1 MAAAKA
7 RGRRAPLLDAVRQQ
21 IEDRAAG
28 PLGDL
33 KAAQEILT
41 YLSWLAWHCHRF
53 AAVPT
58 FLDAA
63 RSDVVA
69 IVYAG
74 AIGLERSAYLHA
86 RSLLENL
93 VRHCYFESRPALFCA
108 RNLEAE
114 DGVQDR
120 WADQFKEIQLLPCFR
135 PTWGTVEKAAT
146 TTDKGAAGTNEEAV
160 SGGSALFAELRAVYR
175 QSSRFVHGST
185 VRYRS
190 TYEGISSIQLDPTRT
205 EALGAFLQTLGEV
218 CLLLLA
224 MAHLGPYLLISQP
237 IRRYMLEQM
246 RPEAR
251 RRFLRCMQ
259 RVSVAWAT
267 HQRAAALATLAARK
281 RGPMPSSNGL
291 LLGADGIARIV
302 SPTLKT

>member
-7 RGRRAPLLDAVRQQ
+7 KGRRAPLLEAVREQ
-21 IEDRAAG
+21 IEARVAG

-41 YLSWLAWHCHRF
+41 YLSWLAWHCRRF

-108 RNLEAE
+108 RNLETE

-135 PTWGTVEKAAT
+135 PTWGTV
-146 TTDKGAAGTNEEAV
+146 DKGAATTNEEAV
-160 SGGSALFAELRAVYR
+160 LGGSALFVELKAAYR

-205 EALGAFLQTLGEV
+205 EDLGAFLQTVGEV
-218 CLLLLA
+218 ALFLLA
-224 MAHLGPYLLISQP
+224 MTHLGPYLLISQP
-237 IRRYMLEQM
+237 IRRYILEQM

-251 RRFLRCMQ
+251 RRFLRSMQ

-267 HQRAAALATLAARK
+267 HQRAAALATQAARK
-281 RGPMPSSNGL
+281 RAPVHDSDGL
-291 LLGADGIARIV
+291 LMGADGVELLIR
-302 SPTLKT
+302 PTVKA

>member
-7 RGRRAPLLDAVRQQ
+7 EGRRAPLLEAVRAQ
-21 IEDRAAG
+21 IEARAAG

-41 YLSWLAWHCHRF
+41 YLSWLAWHCRRF

-120 WADQFKEIQLLPCFR
+120 WADQLEEIQLLPCFR
-135 PTWGTVEKAAT
+135 PTWGTLENGVAT
-146 TTDKGAAGTNEEAV
+146 TREDAAL
-160 SGGSALFAELRAVYR
+160 GGSALFTELKAVYR
-175 QSSRFVHGST
+175 RSSRFVHGST

-190 TYEGISSIQLDPTRT
+190 SYEGISSIQLDTTRT
-205 EALGAFLQTLGEV
+205 DDLGAFLQTVGEV
-218 CLLLLA
+218 ALFLLA

-237 IRRYMLEQM
+237 IRRYILEQM

-251 RRFLRCMQ
+251 RRFLRSMQ
-259 RVSVAWAT
+259 RVSLAWAT
-267 HQRAAALATLAARK
+267 HQRAAALATQAARK
-281 RGPMPSSNGL
+281 RAPVHDADGL
-291 LLGADGIARIV
+291 LMGADGVELLIR
-302 SPTLKT
+302 PTVKSW

>member
-7 RGRRAPLLDAVRQQ
+7 EGRRAPLLEAVRAQ
-21 IEDRAAG
+21 IEARAAG

-41 YLSWLAWHCHRF
+41 YLSWLAWHCRRF

-108 RNLEAE
+108 QLE
-114 DGVQDR
+114 
-120 WADQFKEIQLLPCFR
+120 EIQLLPCFR
-135 PTWGTVEKAAT
+135 PTWGTLENGVAT
-146 TTDKGAAGTNEEAV
+146 TREDAAL
-160 SGGSALFAELRAVYR
+160 GGSALFTELKAVYR
-175 QSSRFVHGST
+175 RSSRFVHGST

-190 TYEGISSIQLDPTRT
+190 SYEGISSIQLDTTRT
-205 EALGAFLQTLGEV
+205 EALGDFLQTVGEV
-218 CLLLLA
+218 ALFLLA

-237 IRRYMLEQM
+237 IRRYILEQM

-251 RRFLRCMQ
+251 RRFLRSMQ
-259 RVSVAWAT
+259 RVSLAWAT
-267 HQRAAALATLAARK
+267 HQRAAALATQAARK
-281 RGPMPSSNGL
+281 RAPVHDADGL
-291 LLGADGIARIV
+291 LMGADGVELLIR
-302 SPTLKT
+302 PTVKSR